1 MFKRLQQFSLILLI
15 LLLAYFAT
23 LTAAIFWLQVAPK
36 QLVWVAEKLSSSE
49 ISFKDLQLTQTWQ
62 GMDVEIH
69 QLQVV
74 SANTQ
79 VRAQVIKF
87 DFNFWSPFFYSLDP
101 GQSLSIE
108 GLRLE
113 TVLQQPAQNNDF
125 LMNPQSVLSDFHVRN
140 LWQKIQLK
148 NIEVN
153 LAAAQYLKLHI
164 DEFQSYKGLHWRT
177 LGQFSVAL
185 DEMPSVNLQFKSDFE
200 TTLLSH
206 LSAGEF
212 DVSMSSPLDLA
223 LWHEYLPEQWQ
234 SLLPNGIATA
244 QLNATLKN
252 DGNLTLTT
260 DFNAQQLAWTEH
272 DDLMPKSM
280 GVQFQ
285 FSPSINQ
292 KLSWAENWQFKLESL
307 RLDNEFVEAHSP
319 ITVSLGHG
327 NLLGFES
334 QSISL
339 KPFIPILRRVLTNFG
354 ITLPESSMI
363 SLNAEQIKGAIDLQ
377 DLSLSQF
384 TVVLSQYSW
393 PAYQGL
399 PMLSGNDLQLSFI
412 DHRLQISSDSDILI
426 QSEYLREEP
435 VKLKFPQPFILDW
448 SIEKS
453 AWQVTR
459 QNFALDNLKLV
470 IDAQIDASKNTD
482 IVLQLKA
489 DSMADAKAFIPYPLM
504 GKALQDWL
512 KASLVSGQNI
522 QGELQLKGNLKE
534 LKFTAADSSDILK
547 ATLTIDNTN
556 LKFQP
561 DWPSIEGFTARLQF
575 TPFDLKISTDQAHI
589 LDTSISD
596 VVVNIKELDQPDIAV
611 AIKGK
616 AAGTLTNALAVLQA
630 SPLLKKAGIADF
642 MESQLQAEGNVQVS
656 LNNIWIPVHGYPKRQ
671 EEVSGEVKL
680 DKNTLHLFDKL
691 HLTELQGQVTF
702 SEKSAESKNLTA
714 KFAGGNL
721 KGSLAT
727 DTNHEQ
733 LALDLAGLLN
743 IEQLMTDVM
752 DDAQALKGKVPWN
765 LNLSLPLKS
774 SKPVTGSVLMALSDV
789 QSALPLP
796 FDTQFFKENGQNL
809 KSNFTLLEKELR
821 VDAQLTDWGKA
832 TALYKTDVME
842 VKGLIAQFGG
852 QQNADKLAVQPN
864 LFQIKGRLGQVNLES
879 WQNWVK
885 SSEVPSESLPSWVL
899 SHDWRESS
907 LTFQQIQL
915 DEKNHYSDVTLSWQY
930 LNDIKEWL
938 AQLESAESGV
948 YLRRD
953 SLNNYFIQA
962 KGIKYDPVSAKKAA
976 DEEKK
981 CQAWSNLAINSF
993 NFNGQNL
1000 VLAGKAID
1008 QLAFN
1013 YQDEV
1018 ERILIKDI
1026 QFSSASLAGRFE
1038 GNYEIDKTQNISQ
1051 LTFNVTSN
1059 DLAKLTRYLEVK
1071 QGFSGKKGRVKG
1083 SLNWEGSL
1091 QCFEVANLNGQLDY
1105 SLEDGVI
1112 QNAEPGIARLIG
1124 LLSIES
1130 LARRLKLDI
1139 NDVTKAGLAFDKISG
1154 KAAFD
1159 KGTVTLKDFKLLAP
1173 SADAELFG
1181 QVNLVN
1187 KAVKLDARITPAI
1200 GSTLP
1205 IVAAISGVA
1214 TPIAGL
1220 LTYALMKAIP
1230 AINEDLVTYRYEIS
1244 GDMENPKIKDKGLA
1258 LELLNGQPNQPKQN
1272 ILE

>member
-23 LTAAIFWLQVAPK
+23 LTAAISWLQVAPK

-74 SANTQ
+74 SDNAEVN
-79 VRAQVIKF
+79 AQVINF
-87 DFNFWSPFFYSLDP
+87 DFNFWSPFFYTLDP
-101 GQSLSIE
+101 GQSLSID
-108 GLRLE
+108 GLRLN
-113 TVLQQPAQNNDF
+113 TVLQPTPQNNEF
-125 LMNPQSVLSDFHVRN
+125 SINPQSTLSAFHVRN

-148 NIEVN
+148 NIELN
-153 LAAAQYLKLHI
+153 LAGEKRLKLHI
-164 DEFQSYKGLHWRT
+164 DEFQSYKGLHWRA
-177 LGQFSVAL
+177 LGQFSLAL
-185 DEMPSVNLQFKSDFE
+185 DEMPSVSLQFKSDFE

-212 DVSMSSPLDLA
+212 DLSMSSPLDLD
-223 LWHEYLPEQWQ
+223 LWADYLPQQWQ
-234 SLLPNGIATA
+234 SLLPKGIATA
-244 QLNATLKN
+244 QLNATLKR
-252 DGNLTLTT
+252 DGLLIFTT
-260 DFNAQQLAWTEH
+260 DVNAQQLAWSEH
-272 DDLMPKSM
+272 DALMPKSM
-280 GVQFQ
+280 GIQFQ
-285 FSPSINQ
+285 FSPSVNK
-292 KLSWAENWQFKLESL
+292 KLSWADNWQFKLESL

-319 ITVSLGHG
+319 IKVSLGHG
-327 NLLGFES
+327 SLLSFES
-334 QSISL
+334 RSISL
-339 KPFIPILRRVLTNFG
+339 KPLVPILRRVLTTFG
-354 ITLPESSMI
+354 ITLPDSEMI
-363 SLNAEQIKGAIDLQ
+363 ALNAEQIKGTINLQ

-384 TVVLSQYSW
+384 KVVLSQYSW

-399 PMLSGNDLQLSFI
+399 PMISGKDLQLAFI
-412 DHRLQISSDSDILI
+412 DHRLQISSDSDTLI
-426 QSEYLREEP
+426 QSDYLREEP
-435 VKLKFPQPFILDW
+435 VKLHFPQPFTLDW
-448 SIEKS
+448 SIEKT

-459 QNFALDNLKLV
+459 QKLTLDNLKLV
-470 IDAQIDASKNTD
+470 VNAEIDALQNAD

-489 DSMADAKAFIPYPLM
+489 DAMSDAKAFIPYPLM

-522 QGELQLKGNLKE
+522 QGEVQLKGNLKD
-534 LKFTAADSSDILK
+534 LNFKAADSSDILK
-547 ATLTIDNTN
+547 ASLTIDNTN

-561 DWPSIEGFTARLQF
+561 NWPAIEGFTAQLQF
-575 TPFDLKISTDQAHI
+575 TPFDLKISTDKATI
-589 LDTSISD
+589 LDADISD
-596 VVVNIKELDQPDIAV
+596 VVVDIKDLDKQDIAV
-611 AIKGK
+611 AIQGK
-616 AAGTLTNALAVLQA
+616 AAGTLSHALAVLKA

-642 MESQLQAEGNVQVS
+642 IESQLQTEGNVQVS
-656 LNNIWIPVHGYPKRQ
+656 LDKIWIPVYGYPKRH
-671 EEVSGEVKL
+671 EEVRGEVKL

-691 HLTELQGQVTF
+691 HIADLQGRVTF
-702 SEKSAESKNLTA
+702 TERSAEAKDLKA

-721 KGSLAT
+721 KGSLST
-727 DTNHEQ
+727 DKSHEQ
-733 LALDLAGLLN
+733 LALNLEGLLN
-743 IEQLMTDVM
+743 IEQLMADVL
-752 DDAQALKGKVPWN
+752 DDSQILKGAVPWS
-765 LNLSLPLKS
+765 LDLSLPLKS
-774 SKPVTGSVLMALSDV
+774 SQPVTGSVLMALSDV
-789 QSALPLP
+789 QSVLPLP
-796 FDTQFFKENGQNL
+796 FDTSFFKTNGQNL

-821 VDAQLTDWGKA
+821 LNTQLTDWGQL
-832 TALYKTDVME
+832 TALYKTDAME
-842 VKGLIAQFGG
+842 VKGLIAEFGG
-852 QQNADKLAVQPN
+852 QQNAQRLHVQPN
-864 LFQIKGRLGQVNLES
+864 QYQIKGRFDEVNLDS
-879 WQNWVK
+879 WKNWLK

-899 SHDWRESS
+899 SHDWRESRVS
-907 LTFQQIQL
+907 FQQIVL
-915 DEKNHYSDVTLSWQY
+915 DEKNQYSDVTLSWQY

-938 AQLESAESGV
+938 AQLESADSGV

-953 SLNNYFIQA
+953 SLNNYFIKA
-962 KGIKYDPVSAKKAA
+962 TGVKYDPVSGKK
-976 DEEKK
+976 DSVEDKN

-993 NFNGQNL
+993 NFNGQDL
-1000 VLAGKAID
+1000 VLAGKTID

-1013 YQDEV
+1013 YQDEID
-1018 ERILIKDI
+1018 RILIKDI
-1026 QFSSASLAGRFE
+1026 QLTSASLAGRFE
-1038 GNYEIDKTQNISQ
+1038 GNYEINKNQNISQ
-1051 LTFNVTSN
+1051 LNFSVNSN

-1083 SLNWEGSL
+1083 KLSWEGSL
-1091 QCFEVANLNGQLDY
+1091 QCFEVANLNGLLDY

-1112 QNAEPGIARLIG
+1112 QNAEPGIARLLG

-1154 KAAFD
+1154 EASFD
-1159 KGTVTLKDFKLLAP
+1159 KGTVTLKEFKLLAP

-1181 QVNLVN
+1181 QINLVN

-1244 GDMENPKIKDKGLA
+1244 GDIENPKIKDKGLA
-1258 LELLNGQPNQPKQN
+1258 LELLNNQPNQPKQN